1 MEKSTERKKDA
12 GIQKDSS
19 DETSITNKD
28 TIIPEGNDNVLEDDV
43 MDAILGNIPVSEEDR
58 PEIKKII
65 GMSMQMGRVISPEM
79 EIMKKMTPEHV
90 TEFLETQK
98 QAMQNEFKESK
109 DTKIFLVVVLILFL
123 VFIIAL
129 VVLLKDK
136 PDILEKVL
144 YTLGGLIAGIFGGYG
159 FGKTRGNE

>member
-19 DETSITNKD
+19 DETSITDKD
-28 TIIPEGNDNVLEDDV
+28 TIIPEDNDNVLENDV

-58 PEIKKII
+58 PEIRKMI

-123 VFIIAL
+123 AFIIAL

>member
-19 DETSITNKD
+19 DETSITDKD

-58 PEIKKII
+58 PEIKKMI

-79 EIMKKMTPEHV
+79 EIMKKMTPEHI

-109 DTKIFLVVVLILFL
+109 DTKIFLVVVLIIFL

-136 PDILEKVL
+136 PDILENVL
-144 YTLGGLIAGIFGGYG
+144 YTLGGLIAGVLGGYG

>member
-19 DETSITNKD
+19 DETSITDKD

-43 MDAILGNIPVSEEDR
+43 MDAILGNIPVPEEDR
-58 PEIKKII
+58 PEIRKMI

-123 VFIIAL
+123 AFIIAL